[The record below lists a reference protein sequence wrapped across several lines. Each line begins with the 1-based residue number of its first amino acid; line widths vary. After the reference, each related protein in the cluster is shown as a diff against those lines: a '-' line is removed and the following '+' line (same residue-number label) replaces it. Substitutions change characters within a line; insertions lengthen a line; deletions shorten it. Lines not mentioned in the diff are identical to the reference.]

1 MGSNFMRN
9 NDEEWRKMQKSWEQ
23 QQHQKSRAEKSV
35 RLRSTFWRKCGF
47 RTEEEEDAMLSCY
60 VLYLLPEGGWYFA

>member
-23 QQHQKSRAEKSV
+23 QQKSRAEKSV

-47 RTEEEEDAMLSCY
+47 RTEEEEDAVMLSCY